1 MLYYIHRF
9 HAEFFAIETSA
20 KPAPSTTPLEME
32 EVSGSQAPV
41 DQSPNLLTTGT
52 KRKIVSDC
60 DSTESNG
67 NTDNG
72 KCKKENIMHVCTFL
86 DGS

>member
-1 MLYYIHRF
+1 MLYVHRF
-9 HAEFFAIETSA
+9 LAELFAAKTSA
-20 KPAPSTTPLEME
+20 KPTPSTTPLEME
-32 EVSGSQAPV
+32 EVSGSQAPL
-41 DQSPNLLTTGT
+41 DQPPNLPTAGT

-72 KCKKENIMHVCTFL
+72 ECKKENIMHECTFL

>member
-1 MLYYIHRF
+1 MSVLAITLL
-9 HAEFFAIETSA
+9 AEPFAAETSA
-20 KPAPSTTPLEME
+20 KPAPSTTPLKME

-41 DQSPNLLTTGT
+41 DQSPCLPTAGT
-52 KRKIVSDC
+52 KRKIVPDC
-60 DSTESNG
+60 DSTESDG

-72 KCKKENIMHVCTFL
+72 ECKKENVMHVCTFL